1 MPKPL
6 SATQSYG
13 LALLAVSVAL
23 VVALI
28 LERYNFRGVEFPVFL
43 FAIVITVWYAR
54 MQAAVLAL
62 ALAVLGFN
70 YFFTEPLH
78 TLYVTRS
85 ELPYY
90 FVFILFASLLTWFTG
105 VRRRVEQELL
115 QSRDE
120 LEREVAER
128 TQQAS
133 LLNLTH
139 DSIFVRDMD
148 DVVTFWN
155 RGAEELYGW
164 RAGEVVGKITSHRLL
179 QSVFPAPLDD
189 IDAELLNTGRW
200 EGEL

>member
-6 SATQSYG
+6 SAIQSYG
-13 LALLAVSVAL
+13 LAVLAVSVAL
-23 VVALI
+23 VGALL

-54 MQAAVLAL
+54 LQAAVLAL
-62 ALAVLGFN
+62 VLAGLGFN

-90 FVFILFASLLTWFTG
+90 LVFILFASLLAWFTA

-139 DSIFVRDMD
+139 DSIFVRDMND
-148 DVVTFWN
+148 IITYWN
-155 RGAEELYGW
+155 RGARELYGW
-164 RAGEVVGKITSHRLL
+164 T
-179 QSVFPAPLDD
+179 
-189 IDAELLNTGRW
+189 AE
-200 EGEL
+200 E